1 METIGYS
8 KLSRRMVSI
17 DGGSGAKPCVVPRET
32 AVRIRRSFELF
43 EDMVLSPNLV
53 RRARHKVGG
62 RQRGA
67 SVWCFVWMRR
77 ARTLLWMRWASFVNT
92 VVEIVTMQFQRNC
105 FGHILSHTSV
115 HSVVHRSRSP
125 FTVHRSPFTLA
136 FTVAGFTV
144 HSCRVPGMIQLSAAP
159 FAAVLPC
166 TSARLQLLPLCS
178 AAESCVLL

>member
-92 VVEIVTMQFQRNC
+92 VVEIVT
-105 FGHILSHTSV
+105 V
-115 HSVVHRSRSP
+115 PP
-125 FTVHRSPFTLA
+125 FY
-136 FTVAGFTV
+136 
-144 HSCRVPGMIQLSAAP
+144 SATEK
-159 FAAVLPC
+159 LD
-166 TSARLQLLPLCS
+166 
-178 AAESCVLL
+178 